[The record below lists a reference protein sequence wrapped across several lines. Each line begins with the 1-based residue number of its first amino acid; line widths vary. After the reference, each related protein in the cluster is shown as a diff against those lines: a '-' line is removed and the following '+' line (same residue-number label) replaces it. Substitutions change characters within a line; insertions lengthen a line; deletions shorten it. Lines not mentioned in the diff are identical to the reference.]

1 MLHNLNN
8 IFNISYFDYFQL
20 NISRIIL
27 APNKMALQLLKRNY
41 TMQGYEVPKILKLPQ
56 GEMRWAP
63 RRLPVDIG
71 DVMMNIRMDDSKHK
85 YIGEHI
91 SKYAQGLNPYGEWGY
106 PYKVNKNN
114 IRPPIIDPKYYEP
127 LSRMPV
133 KFDAITAGPIV
144 KDLYGKR
151 TEIAKVAPHTI
162 IDKVCPD
169 AAPRPSVR
177 GDNYTDNSY
186 HEGSID
192 LHLKQPHA
200 SIPYHPSI
208 PVHQNTGVPEVEL
221 QGKMIV
227 RPQMGIHF
235 PFHVSDQSRDVNNM
249 RTPMH
254 VALRP
259 GYKDPYTTIQP
270 TPEDLT
276 GINESLQHVAAGSG
290 YAPGY
295 TLEPEINTNIP
306 LEPGIQTAAQSNIV
320 DPVPTID
327 NLTRDGYEFTPKV
340 QTSAWYNPSYNLTN
354 LSGYSI
360 GNVDQTC
367 PKVQTAAQTHPT
379 MQLVDMTDRQMSER
393 IDPMIVDNPIIT
405 SMKAPSNYRMI
416 DHGGHDVPIT
426 TRPALHAARTTNV
439 SSKLLQDGALGDV
452 TLPDTI
458 HAGQFE
464 GKACVPSIQEHQEFK
479 RARETNKKEYFFIEN
494 RKFGEAIPGSHVLV
508 DSEGLGNHTQSFTP
522 NAQVT
527 GVRSRLQLQAPRV
540 DRTGMQQAER
550 VIPVGTGRFIHNT
563 F

>member
-1 MLHNLNN
+1 
-8 IFNISYFDYFQL
+8 
-20 NISRIIL
+20 
-27 APNKMALQLLKRNY
+27 MALQLLKRNY

-71 DVMMNIRMDDSKHK
+71 DVMMDIRMDDSKNR
-85 YIGEHI
+85 YIGEHV

-151 TEIAKVAPHTI
+151 VEIAKVAPQTI
-162 IDKVCPD
+162 IDKVCTD
-169 AAPRPSVR
+169 IAPRPSAPST
-177 GDNYTDNSY
+177 NNSY
-186 HEGSID
+186 HEGNIN

-208 PVHQNTGVPEVEL
+208 PVHQNTGVPEIEL

-235 PFHVSDQSRDVNNM
+235 PYHVSDQTRDINNM

-254 VALRP
+254 VAVKP
-259 GYKDPYTTIQP
+259 GYKDPYVTIHP
-270 TPEDLT
+270 TPEDLS
-276 GINESLQHVAAGSG
+276 GINESLQHVAAGTG

-295 TLEPEINTNIP
+295 TLEPEINTDIP
-306 LEPGIQTAAQSNIV
+306 LEPGVQTAAQTNIV
-320 DPVPTID
+320 DPVPTVD
-327 NLTRDGYEFTPKV
+327 NLTRDGYDFTPKV
-340 QTSAWYNPSYNLTN
+340 QTSAWYNPSYFLGD

-367 PKVQTAAQTHPT
+367 PKVQTAAQSQPS
-379 MQLVDMTDRQMSER
+379 MQFVNMTDRQMSER
-393 IDPMIVDNPIIT
+393 IDPMIEDNPIIT
-405 SMKAPSNYRMI
+405 SMKAPSNYRMVE
-416 DHGGHDVPIT
+416 HGGHDVPIT
-426 TRPALHAARTTNV
+426 TQPVLHASRTTNV
-439 SSKLLQDGALGDV
+439 SSRLLQDGKLGDV
-452 TLPDTI
+452 TLPDAI
-458 HAGQFE
+458 HAGEFK
-464 GKACVPSIQEHQEFK
+464 GKSSVPTIQEHQEYG
-479 RARETNKKEYFFIEN
+479 RTRETNKKEYFFVNAAPALAAVRESN
-494 RKFGEAIPGSHVLV
+494 SN
-508 DSEGLGNHTQSFTP
+508 LGNHTQSFTP
-522 NAQVT
+522 RPPTV
-527 GVRSRLQLQAPRV
+527 GIRERLQLQTPRV
-540 DRTGMQQAER
+540 DRTGLHQAER